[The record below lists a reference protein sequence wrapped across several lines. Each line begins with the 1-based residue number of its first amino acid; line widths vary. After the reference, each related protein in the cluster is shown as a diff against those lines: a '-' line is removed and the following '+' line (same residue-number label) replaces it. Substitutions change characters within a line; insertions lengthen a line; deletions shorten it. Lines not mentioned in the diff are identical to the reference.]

1 MSEAVPAGVE
11 TLNRLYQVIE
21 SRKGGDP
28 KESRTARLFAAGV
41 PKIAQK
47 VGEEATEVVVAALA
61 ESDEALVGESADLI
75 YHLLVLLS
83 ARGVDP
89 QAVYAEL
96 AARAQR

>member
-1 MSEAVPAGVE
+1 VSEAVPAGVE

>member
-1 MSEAVPAGVE
+1 MTKAPSDGVE
-11 TLNRLYQVIE
+11 MLDRLYQVIE

-28 KESRTARLFAAGV
+28 KESRTAKLFAAGV

-61 ESDEALVGESADLI
+61 EGDEALVGEAADLI

-83 ARGVDP
+83 ARGVSP
-89 QAVYAEL
+89 QSVYAEL

>member
-1 MSEAVPAGVE
+1 VTKAPPDGVE
-11 TLNRLYQVIE
+11 MLDRLYQMIE

-28 KESRTARLFAAGV
+28 KESRTAKLFAAGV

-61 ESDEALVGESADLI
+61 ESDEALVGEAADLI

-83 ARGVDP
+83 ARGVSP

-96 AARAQR
+96 AVRAQR